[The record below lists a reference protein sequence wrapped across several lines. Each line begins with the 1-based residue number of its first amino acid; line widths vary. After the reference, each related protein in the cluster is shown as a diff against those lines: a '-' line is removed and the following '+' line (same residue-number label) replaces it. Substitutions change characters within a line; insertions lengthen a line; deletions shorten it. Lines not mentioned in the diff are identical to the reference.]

1 MHLLRVHRLI
11 KRLPYKSCIDP
22 LIHTC
27 ATYVSCACSA
37 DYCLLVFGVDRQA
50 ASKRGAEAATRMASK
65 TALMALVLL
74 VLVAGDLAHGQA
86 VPLRRHTRRR
96 LGWMQG
102 MKGGPP
108 SGMQPS
114 DTAASAARRR
124 TISWVQQGTRL

>member
-1 MHLLRVHRLI
+1 
-11 KRLPYKSCIDP
+11 
-22 LIHTC
+22 
-27 ATYVSCACSA
+27 
-37 DYCLLVFGVDRQA
+37 
-50 ASKRGAEAATRMASK
+50 MASK

-96 LGWMQG
+96 LDWMQG

-124 TISWVQQGTRL
+124 TISWVQQGEESRPDASREEGKFVAPVPGFKIPPLPPNAA